1 MKANDKAALVATHT
15 ELADEVSRL
24 GPYTQE
30 YAIQSKTVGLLGAL
44 LAAVPVDPEPA
55 PEAPQA

>member
-1 MKANDKAALVATHT
+1 MKANDKAALQATHA

-30 YAIQSKTVGLLGAL
+30 YAIQSKICGLLGAL
-44 LAAVPVDPEPA
+44 LVAVPVDPEPPA
-55 PEAPQA
+55 EAPQA